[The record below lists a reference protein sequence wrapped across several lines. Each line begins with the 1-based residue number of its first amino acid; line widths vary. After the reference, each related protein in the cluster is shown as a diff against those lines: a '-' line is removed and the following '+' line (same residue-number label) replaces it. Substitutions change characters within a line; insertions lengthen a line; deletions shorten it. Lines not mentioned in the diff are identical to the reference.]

1 MVFEGRAR
9 YLVLAALSLLYFL
22 LTATTFNS
30 LGLVLP
36 SMVTELKWNWAEAG
50 FGFTLLGL
58 ACGLTG
64 MVPAVM
70 IRRIGVSMTVLAG
83 ALLLMAGFITLAATH
98 SVLAYDVGTI
108 LLGLGFSICG
118 TVPGVH
124 VISHSF
130 QRQSTAIGI
139 YFSCGSLGSVA
150 GPLLFYAVNAHADNW
165 RTYWI
170 IAAGIALALGLF
182 AASVTS
188 SKYATIYDAANA
200 APVDPNAWT
209 ARAAL
214 RTPAFYVIVAAY
226 SVFLLVNTTIHSFA
240 AQALQELGFSMGATA
255 SLLSMGAMI
264 GAVGSTV
271 GASWGKALA
280 ALSHHPL
287 AGRPVGGGGGADA
300 GPWRGADGDVCG
312 GHGGGSG
319 LLLCQHGHAAAR
331 FLRQGAQS
339 GTLFADV
346 HDFDHRRAGSG
357 IGRDGPRPAGQFQRG
372 VPHLHRTGPAAGAVG
387 AGAAPSTP
395 GGRGGGPHAGGEIR
409 LNP

>member
-9 YLVLAALSLLYFL
+9 YVVLIALSLLYFL

-36 SMVTELKWNWAEAG
+36 SMVSELKWNWAEAG

-64 MVPAVM
+64 MLPAVM
-70 IRRIGVSMTVLAG
+70 IRRIGVSMTLLGG

-98 SVLAYDVGTI
+98 GVFAYDVGTI

-130 QRQSTAIGI
+130 ERKSTAIGV

-150 GPLLFYAVNAHADNW
+150 GPLLFYAVNAHAANW
-165 RTYWI
+165 RAYWI
-170 IAAGIALALGLF
+170 IAAGIALVLGLF

-188 SKYATIYDAANA
+188 AKYATIHDAANA
-200 APVDPNAWT
+200 APVDPDAWS

-240 AQALQELGFSMGATA
+240 AQQLQDIGFSMGATA
-255 SLLSMGAMI
+255 SLLSMGALI

-271 GASWGKALA
+271 GGIVGEKLSPRYLTILSLMGLSLSATGLTLGHGAGAMAMFVVGLGVGLGFCYVSTAMLLLDFFGKEPNLELYSLMCMISTTAALGPALGGVVRDRMGSFNAVFLTCAVLGLVLAVLVLVLRRPHRAGTRAERALA
-280 ALSHHPL
+280 AKF
-287 AGRPVGGGGGADA
+287 G
-300 GPWRGADGDVCG
+300 
-312 GHGGGSG
+312 
-319 LLLCQHGHAAAR
+319 
-331 FLRQGAQS
+331 
-339 GTLFADV
+339 
-346 HDFDHRRAGSG
+346 
-357 IGRDGPRPAGQFQRG
+357 
-372 VPHLHRTGPAAGAVG
+372 
-387 AGAAPSTP
+387 
-395 GGRGGGPHAGGEIR
+395 
-409 LNP
+409 

>member
-1 MVFEGRAR
+1 
-9 YLVLAALSLLYFL
+9 
-22 LTATTFNS
+22 
-30 LGLVLP
+30 
-36 SMVTELKWNWAEAG
+36 
-50 FGFTLLGL
+50 
-58 ACGLTG
+58 
-64 MVPAVM
+64 M
-70 IRRIGVSMTVLAG
+70 I
-83 ALLLMAGFITLAATH
+83 
-98 SVLAYDVGTI
+98 
-108 LLGLGFSICG
+108 SICG

-170 IAAGIALALGLF
+170 IAAGIALVLGLF

-188 SKYATIYDAANA
+188 SKYATIHDAANA

-271 GASWGKALA
+271 GGIVGEKLSPRYLTILSLVGLSAAGAGLTLGHGVGPMAMFVVGMGVGLGFCYVSTAMLLLDFFGKEPNLELYSLMCMISTTA
-280 ALSHHPL
+280 ALGPAL
-287 AGRPVGGGGGADA
+287 GGIVRDRLGNFNAVFLTCTA
-300 GPWRGADGDVCG
+300 L
-312 GHGGGSG
+312 G
-319 LLLCQHGHAAAR
+319 LLLALLVLV
-331 FLRQGAQS
+331 LRRP
-339 GTLFADV
+339 
-346 HDFDHRRAGSG
+346 RRAGAVAT
-357 IGRDGPRPAGQFQRG
+357 PT
-372 VPHLHRTGPAAGAVG
+372 LAAKFG
-387 AGAAPSTP
+387 
-395 GGRGGGPHAGGEIR
+395 
-409 LNP
+409 

>member
-1 MVFEGRAR
+1 
-9 YLVLAALSLLYFL
+9 
-22 LTATTFNS
+22 
-30 LGLVLP
+30 
-36 SMVTELKWNWAEAG
+36 
-50 FGFTLLGL
+50 
-58 ACGLTG
+58 
-64 MVPAVM
+64 
-70 IRRIGVSMTVLAG
+70 
-83 ALLLMAGFITLAATH
+83 MAGFITLAATH
-98 SVLAYDVGTI
+98 GVLAYDVGTI

-209 ARAAL
+209 ARRAAHSRVLCDRGGLFGVPAGQHHDPQL
-214 RTPAFYVIVAAY
+214 RRA
-226 SVFLLVNTTIHSFA
+226 
-240 AQALQELGFSMGATA
+240 ALQELGFSMGATA

-271 GASWGKALA
+271 GGIVGEKLSPRYLTILSLVGLSAAGAGLTLGHGVGPMAMFVVGMGVGLGFCYVSTAMLLLDFFGKEPNLELYSLMCMISTTA
-280 ALSHHPL
+280 AL
-287 AGRPVGGGGGADA
+287 
-300 GPWRGADGDVCG
+300 GPALG
-312 GHGGGSG
+312 
-319 LLLCQHGHAAAR
+319 
-331 FLRQGAQS
+331 
-339 GTLFADV
+339 
-346 HDFDHRRAGSG
+346 
-357 IGRDGPRPAGQFQRG
+357 DGPRPAGQFQRG

-387 AGAAPSTP
+387 AGAAPSTS
-395 GGRGGGPHAGGEIR
+395 GRVAAARAALKFG
-409 LNP
+409 

>member
-1 MVFEGRAR
+1 MIFEGRAR
-9 YLVLAALSLLYFL
+9 YTVLIALSLLYFL

-130 QRQSTAIGI
+130 QRQSTAIGV

-170 IAAGIALALGLF
+170 IAAGIALVLGLF

-271 GASWGKALA
+271 GGIVGEKMSPRYLTILSLVGLSAAGAGLTLGNGAGPMAMFVVGMGVGLGFCYVSTAMLLLDFFGKEPNLELYSLMCMISTTA
-280 ALSHHPL
+280 ALGPAL
-287 AGRPVGGGGGADA
+287 GGIVRDRLGNFNAVFLTCTA
-300 GPWRGADGDVCG
+300 L
-312 GHGGGSG
+312 G
-319 LLLCQHGHAAAR
+319 LLLALLVLV
-331 FLRQGAQS
+331 LRRPQRAGVVTD
-339 GTLFADV
+339 GTLSAKF
-346 HDFDHRRAGSG
+346 G
-357 IGRDGPRPAGQFQRG
+357 
-372 VPHLHRTGPAAGAVG
+372 
-387 AGAAPSTP
+387 
-395 GGRGGGPHAGGEIR
+395 
-409 LNP
+409 